1 MNYMSTAKRVQKM
14 LKQYGRIVMVTE
26 PATVDIIT
34 GTETAGQAKS
44 VYAIETANRYKPI
57 DGTIITAK
65 TKVYL
70 ASSYDTSDLPI
81 EIGVGHKIDGLQVK
95 LVERVSPDGT
105 VIVYRVYAE

>member
-14 LKQYGRIVMVTE
+14 LKQYGRIVRVTE
-26 PATVDIIT
+26 PAKVDVIT
-34 GTETAGQAKS
+34 GTETAGQTKS
-44 VYAIETANRYKPI
+44 VYAIETTNRYKPI

-65 TKVYL
+65 TKVYF
-70 ASSYDTSDLPI
+70 ASSYDTRDLPI

>member
-1 MNYMSTAKRVQKM
+1 M
-14 LKQYGRIVMVTE
+14 LKQYGRIVRVTE
-26 PATVDIIT
+26 PATVDVIT
-34 GTETAGQAKS
+34 GTETAGQTKS
-44 VYAIETANRYKPI
+44 VYAIETTNRYKPI

-65 TKVYL
+65 TKVYF
-70 ASSYDTSDLPI
+70 ASSYDTRDLPI